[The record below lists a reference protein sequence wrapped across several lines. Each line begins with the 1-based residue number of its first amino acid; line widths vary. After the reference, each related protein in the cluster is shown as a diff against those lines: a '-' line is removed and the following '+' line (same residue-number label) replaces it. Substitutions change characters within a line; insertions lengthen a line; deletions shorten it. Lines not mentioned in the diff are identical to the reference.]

1 MKLIGN
7 YLSPFTRRVAVSLN
21 ALAIPFELEALY
33 VFKEPERVRPF
44 NPVVRI
50 PTLILDGGEVLVE
63 SFAILDEVDQMV
75 GPDRALTP
83 PSGPERRH
91 VLKITAIALAS
102 TEKAQWAFYER
113 RVRPEEKVHSPFI
126 EHNDRQ
132 VLGGMRFLDEV
143 AARAGE
149 EEWLAGTARLTQADI
164 TSAVAY
170 TFANA
175 VRPHLNLA
183 AEVPHLARFASRCE
197 RMSIFARAP
206 LPETVS

>member
-7 YLSPFTRRVAVSLN
+7 YLSPFTRRVAISLN
-21 ALAIPFELEALY
+21 ALGIPFELEPLS
-33 VFKEPERVRPF
+33 VVKEPERVRAY

-50 PTLILDGGEVLVE
+50 PILILDRGEVLVE
-63 SFAILDEVDQMV
+63 SLAILDEIDQMV

-83 PSGPERRH
+83 ASGPERRH
-91 VLKITAIALAS
+91 VMQMTAIALAS

-113 RVRPEEKVHSPFI
+113 RVRPEEKVHLPFI

-132 VLGGMRFLDEV
+132 VLGGMRFLDGL
-143 AARAGE
+143 ASRIGE
-149 EEWLAGTARLTQADI
+149 EGWLAGTARLSQADI

-183 AEVPHLARFASRCE
+183 GSVPHLAGFAARCE
-197 RMSIFARAP
+197 RMPIFARAP
-206 LPETVS
+206 LPQGIS